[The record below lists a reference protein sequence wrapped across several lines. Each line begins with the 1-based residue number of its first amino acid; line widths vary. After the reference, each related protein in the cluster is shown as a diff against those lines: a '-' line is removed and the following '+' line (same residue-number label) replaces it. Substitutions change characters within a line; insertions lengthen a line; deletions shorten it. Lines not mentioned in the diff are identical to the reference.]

1 MWDVDVEYI
10 VESIE
15 LIKGAMPDSLEEFKS
30 MGLAKDGIYKRL
42 EFAIQALL
50 DSLSGL
56 GRKRGI
62 IALSYSDLIKSL
74 EEKGILPKETA
85 EKAEFLAQLREVL
98 IYDYDLMNDEIAF
111 RNMEEYIEYVE
122 ELLRFLRGVEG

>member
-1 MWDVDVEYI
+1 MDVEYI

-15 LIKGAMPDSLEEFKS
+15 LIKGAMPDSLEEFKL

-50 DSLSGL
+50 DGLSEL
-56 GRKRGI
+56 GREKKI
-62 IALSYSDLIKSL
+62 IALSYSDLIKFL
-74 EEKGILPKETA
+74 KEKGTLPKETA

-111 RNMEEYIEYVE
+111 RNMKEYIEYVE
-122 ELLRFLRGVEG
+122 ELLSFLRGVEG

>member
-1 MWDVDVEYI
+1 M
-10 VESIE
+10 
-15 LIKGAMPDSLEEFKS
+15 IKEAMPDSLEEFKL

-50 DSLSGL
+50 EGLSEL
-56 GRKRGI
+56 GRKREI
-62 IALSYSDLIKSL
+62 IALSYSDLIRSL

-111 RNMEEYIEYVE
+111 RNMEEYIEYVK
-122 ELLRFLRGVEG
+122 ELLEFLRGVEG